1 MSPQSYHQVR
11 IDSFARQS
19 DPPRAHTHA
28 RARARAHPARLRR
41 PRRPHL
47 AVAPAAYL
55 PLQERLEALLVAA
68 YDEIKADLSGD
79 AARRERL
86 EAHCERLELE
96 SRMAWQSLRR
106 IAGVC
111 RGAART
117 LD

>member
-1 MSPQSYHQVR
+1 M
-11 IDSFARQS
+11 A
-19 DPPRAHTHA
+19 DPSW
-28 RARARAHPARLRR
+28 
-41 PRRPHL
+41 PHL
-47 AVAPAAYL
+47 TL
-55 PLQERLEALLVAA
+55 LTRQGCCLCEGLQERLEALLVAA

-111 RGAART
+111 RAAART
-117 LD
+117 PD

>member
-1 MSPQSYHQVR
+1 MRIVAPVLSPR
-11 IDSFARQS
+11 CGL
-19 DPPRAHTHA
+19 AHLHVSLTRREHA

-47 AVAPAAYL
+47 AVAPAAHL

-111 RGAART
+111 RAAART